1 MMNKTSTSFIG
12 IISNVYHMDN
22 SKYVSKQK
30 QVSKCNDGSCPTCY
44 PLNRKLAKVLSKL
57 DYYDTSTLL
66 VNLTAP
72 VQHKISG
79 SLEHVKDRELEKA
92 NNNIGKIIAHLQI
105 QLVDRRSEAKK
116 TSS

>member
-1 MMNKTSTSFIG
+1 MS
-12 IISNVYHMDN
+12 N
-22 SKYVSKQK
+22 SKYASKKQK
-30 QVSKCNDGSCPTCY
+30 RVSKCNDGSCPTCH
-44 PLNRKLAKVLSKL
+44 PLNRKLARVLSKL
-57 DYYDTSTLL
+57 DYDDTSTLL

-79 SLEHVKDRELEKA
+79 SLEHVKDKELEKA

-116 TSS
+116 TNS